1 MQDMWQPSS
10 VDKSYRYFEENE
22 SIELLYEMDKDFNEV
37 KGKMDNKNILKY
49 NIKPKQI
56 NTTQVI
62 NLIVPSGV

>member
-1 MQDMWQPSS
+1 
-10 VDKSYRYFEENE
+10 
-22 SIELLYEMDKDFNEV
+22 MDKDFNEV